1 MSDGP
6 YPVTVGQS
14 KTVPAEFPANFVVET
29 SATELDV
36 VGPHVELAGANRAFY
51 RVVAVDAAGKR
62 SGPSDYA
69 SFARPVIVSK
79 AVTVARAGADY
90 RYPLTAVRSLGDLR
104 TRVVAGKETMNFWDV
119 ERLRFRIE
127 QGPKWLTIDEATG
140 SLTGTPDRVEKA
152 DVVITASLERHEQRL
167 DEAALKW
174 GIEKVVS
181 SATVTVGTAR
191 QRFVIDVGP

>member
-79 AVTVARAGADY
+79 AVTVARARPTIGI
-90 RYPLTAVRSLGDLR
+90 RSR
-104 TRVVAGKETMNFWDV
+104 PS
-119 ERLRFRIE
+119 
-127 QGPKWLTIDEATG
+127 GPWAICGRG
-140 SLTGTPDRVEKA
+140 SWP
-152 DVVITASLERHEQRL
+152 
-167 DEAALKW
+167 
-174 GIEKVVS
+174 
-181 SATVTVGTAR
+181 AR
-191 QRFVIDVGP
+191 KP